1 MPTYA
6 KVKYDGIYKGI
17 DLIYYGNQRQLEY
30 DFVVRPGAD
39 PHRIQFDVRGA
50 RRIRRDEHGDLVFK
64 MGEAE
69 IRWQRPIVYQEKNGA
84 KQEIPAHYVIKDTN
98 RVAFGL
104 AKYDTSKPLYI
115 DPLIYSTYLGGSA
128 SDFGSAIAVDSS
140 GNACSHAAERDMGG
154 PMLGK
159 EMSF

>member
-1 MPTYA
+1 MNCRAGATTLLGTILKKWHSNMPTYA

-69 IRWQRPIVYQEKNGA
+69 IRWQRPIVY
-84 KQEIPAHYVIKDTN
+84 
-98 RVAFGL
+98 
-104 AKYDTSKPLYI
+104 
-115 DPLIYSTYLGGSA
+115 
-128 SDFGSAIAVDSS
+128 
-140 GNACSHAAERDMGG
+140 
-154 PMLGK
+154 
-159 EMSF
+159 